1 MPWRSKN
8 PLQTGHFCRVLIIV
22 IGKTKKIKQK
32 KNNFRDLKKKKD
44 MHKKMPSLGIHA
56 EYEGSVIAGK
66 YITHISW
73 HTLIMT
79 HVMFAHT
86 KATEAF
92 KNVQIVLL

>member
-1 MPWRSKN
+1 
-8 PLQTGHFCRVLIIV
+8 
-22 IGKTKKIKQK
+22 
-32 KNNFRDLKKKKD
+32 

-66 YITHISW
+66 YIIHMSW

-92 KNVQIVLL
+92 KNFQIVLL

>member
-1 MPWRSKN
+1 
-8 PLQTGHFCRVLIIV
+8 
-22 IGKTKKIKQK
+22 
-32 KNNFRDLKKKKD
+32 
-44 MHKKMPSLGIHA
+44 MPSLGIHA

-66 YITHISW
+66 YITYMSW

-92 KNVQIVLL
+92 KNFQIVLL

>member
-1 MPWRSKN
+1 
-8 PLQTGHFCRVLIIV
+8 
-22 IGKTKKIKQK
+22 
-32 KNNFRDLKKKKD
+32 
-44 MHKKMPSLGIHA
+44 MHKKMPTLGIHA